1 MRSGSHR
8 SHWSSSKFGTETVW
22 NSDHTVTIL
31 EWPFFNGQNEETG
44 GTSHVK
50 SFWIIGDWSKAK
62 VALCL
67 SLFDYWGL
75 GRGRSFKP
83 SFWGGDGSKMLKS
96 TFKAGIWF
104 WHPFL
109 PSKPIAQ
116 ELLSDIC
123 TRVPSTRCLTSF
135 MMPFWWQSFKDFL
148 QHWSRKNAT
157 MKPPEQNPFNHH
169 ETP

>member
-22 NSDHTVTIL
+22 NSDHFGVTIL

-104 WHPFL
+104 WHPFF

-135 MMPFWWQSFKDFL
+135 MMPFWWQSFSPTL
-148 QHWSRKNAT
+148 IQI
-157 MKPPEQNPFNHH
+157 KPPWTHH
-169 ETP
+169 